1 MKRDSTLSLSLSLSL
16 GNASILNKIKEG
28 YLIWMA
34 IVPHIPK
41 SSRYTLGARIENKF
55 LDLLE
60 LTYAS
65 YFSEKEKKAE
75 KISECIF
82 ASDILKFL
90 ISTAWDGKFIA
101 NKQYEDIAVRMDE
114 IGKMLW
120 GWRKSLDT
128 HNKQGYSSSK
138 KNPA

>member
-1 MKRDSTLSLSLSLSL
+1 M
-16 GNASILNKIKEG
+16 G
-28 YLIWMA
+28 YVA
-34 IVPHIPK
+34 HIPK
-41 SSRYTLGARIENKF
+41 TARYTLGARIENRF

-60 LTYAS
+60 LAYTS
-65 YFSEKEKKAE
+65 YFSEKEKKAK

-90 ISTAWDGKFIA
+90 ISTSWEARYISH
-101 NKQYEDIAVRMDE
+101 KQYEEIALRMNE

-128 HNKQGYSSSK
+128 PHKQNSSSDK